1 MYQFFI
7 NYNLIKFIKEKD
19 NNNYSDEKLEK
30 LRLV

>member
-19 NNNYSDEKLEK
+19 NNNYSGKKLGK